1 MADIKR
7 MAYITK
13 EYYEGEYS
21 GMPVKRKDFEQLAEL
36 ASNDIDAMT
45 HQRIRKKGIDNFSAD
60 TQHLIKR
67 ATCAVMEA
75 LIMLKELSD
84 ISSGAIK
91 TSETIGSY
99 SYSITWESIDRMIEN
114 ANTMARRY
122 LESTGL
128 LYAGVS

>member
-1 MADIKR
+1 

-13 EYYEGEYS
+13 EYYEKEYS

-36 ASNDIDAMT
+36 ASGDVDGMT
-45 HQRIRKKGIDNFSAD
+45 RHRIRKKGFENFSPD

-67 ATCAVMEA
+67 ATCAIMEA

-84 ISSGAIK
+84 LNRGVIK
-91 TSETIGSY
+91 TSESIGSY

-128 LYAGVS
+128 LYAGVN

>member
-1 MADIKR
+1 

-13 EYYEGEYS
+13 EYYEKEYS
-21 GMPVKRKDFEQLAEL
+21 GMPVQRKDFERLAEL
-36 ASNDIDAMT
+36 ASGDVDAMT
-45 HQRIRKKGIDNFSAD
+45 HYRIRKKGFDNFSSD

-67 ATCAVMEA
+67 ATCAIMEV

-84 ISSGAIK
+84 ISSGVIK

-114 ANTMARRY
+114 ANSMARRY

-128 LYAGVS
+128 TYAGIS

>member
-1 MADIKR
+1 

-13 EYYEGEYS
+13 EYYEKEYS

-36 ASNDIDAMT
+36 ASNDVDAMT
-45 HQRIRKKGIDNFSAD
+45 HQRIRKKGIDNFSLD

-67 ATCAVMEA
+67 ATCAIMEA

-84 ISSGAIK
+84 ISSGVIK

-99 SYSITWESIDRMIEN
+99 SYNITWESIDRMIEN

-122 LESTGL
+122 LEGTGL